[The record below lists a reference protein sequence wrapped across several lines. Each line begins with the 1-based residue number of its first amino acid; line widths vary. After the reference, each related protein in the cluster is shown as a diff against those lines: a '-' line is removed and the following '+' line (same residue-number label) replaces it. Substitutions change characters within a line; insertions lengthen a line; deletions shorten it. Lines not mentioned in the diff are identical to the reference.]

1 MYNGCLTTVV
11 DLLDLN
17 ARIKS
22 ICLSDSGFMF
32 CNKKYPMSFAPARNR
47 HWLLR
52 LRLCPQEKGTLRDYL
67 TKILS
72 RHAQSMTYPP
82 PCKNLQVANGC
93 YFAKCV
99 HYRHSWVYTTIEIRV
114 RERITASNQQRRVT
128 QRNAS
133 WRTINTAWH
142 LRIPP
147 S

>member
-11 DLLDLN
+11 ALLDLN
-17 ARIKS
+17 VRIKS
-22 ICLSDSGFMF
+22 ICLSNSDFIF
-32 CNKKYPMSFAPARNR
+32 CNKKIAHVLCTSSKSSLTSQVTLMSTG
-47 HWLLR
+47 
-52 LRLCPQEKGTLRDYL
+52 EKNVTCYL

-82 PCKNLQVANGC
+82 PCKNLQVANGW

-142 LRIPP
+142 LRVPP